1 MSRVVAL
8 NGGST
13 MSAPTPARGGK
24 AEMLRMDQFGAPD
37 PKRHLHCRRTAVN
50 CCIAK
55 GLFDHFVGA
64 GDHRNAE

>member
-1 MSRVVAL
+1 M
-8 NGGST
+8 NGRIA
-13 MSAPTPARGGK
+13 SANSV
-24 AEMLRMDQFGAPD
+24 EID